1 MTSKYPT
8 KESLCIY
15 KNFCRD
21 DDDKPD
27 QEGDDDA
34 VMEVPMMIDTSA
46 HYPDAL
52 SLTKALQQYGFEVL
66 TNMLT
71 SYITIHRV
79 LPSDTCTRL
88 WRAAKSML
96 KVEWRKGAKRPRGL
110 TSAQKVCFDRFEQLE
125 PTLDTLREAA

>member
-1 MTSKYPT
+1 
-8 KESLCIY
+8 
-15 KNFCRD
+15 
-21 DDDKPD
+21 
-27 QEGDDDA
+27 
-34 VMEVPMMIDTSA
+34 MEVPMMIDTSA
-46 HYPDAL
+46 HYLDAL

-96 KVEWRKGAKRPRGL
+96 KVEWRKEGSKATSRFDICTKGL
-110 TSAQKVCFDRFEQLE
+110 L
-125 PTLDTLREAA
+125 